1 MNCDNKRLL
10 DKVRALYRFKKSQSV
25 SVDDRMTNGPCDDL
39 SDSISIVSPSTNR
52 SNARVFEEE
61 EVILFN
67 ELFKDMIQRGQ
78 KIEQPTVVQRLKQ
91 SGHGHMIEKYSK
103 QKITDKIRGL
113 RCTYIRR
120 WRK

>member
-1 MNCDNKRLL
+1 M
-10 DKVRALYRFKKSQSV
+10 
-25 SVDDRMTNGPCDDL
+25 DDRMTNGPCDDS
-39 SDSISIVSPSTNR
+39 SDSISIISPSTNR
-52 SNARVFEEE
+52 SNSRVFEEE
-61 EVILFN
+61 EVTLFN

-78 KIEQPTVVQRLKQ
+78 KIEQATVVQRLKQ
-91 SGHGHMIEKYSK
+91 SEHGQMIEKYSK